1 MQIGNILQWER
12 TAGEPISVGD
22 LTLTPESQAL
32 SLHLPFGGF
41 VWNRPTAVLV
51 VDGNG
56 DQRRIPIVDVT
67 RAAQLTLLA
76 AAALFFILGF
86 ARGPGDSR
94 S

>member
-12 TAGEPISVGD
+12 TAGEPIVVGNI
-22 LTLTPESQAL
+22 TLTPESQAL
-32 SLHLPFGGF
+32 SLRLPVGGF

-51 VDGNG
+51 EGNG
-56 DQRRIPIVDVT
+56 GQRRIPIVDVT

-76 AAALFFILGF
+76 AAALFFMLGL
-86 ARGPGDSR
+86 ARGRRDSP